1 LLYKDLNTIIEED
14 LLGNWEMDQV
24 FINQSIENNLLIQQR
39 SIALLINNV
48 LQLISEKEIEGKW
61 FLLKQFDIIYNPQ
74 VKFELN
80 QKEIGNAII
89 TRFYDTTENSVIIR
103 KLTLY
108 FDTGLE
114 LILKKLIPQSVDK
127 EIISGQMV

>member
-39 SIALLINNV
+39 LIALLINNV

>member
-1 LLYKDLNTIIEED
+1 MLYKDLNTIIEED

>member
-1 LLYKDLNTIIEED
+1 MLYKDLNTIIEED

-39 SIALLINNV
+39 LIALLINNV